1 LLPSELE
8 EIKFQGKLFKN
19 VFTWKKR
26 TIIIR
31 EAEKP
36 QRKGCVEFHEQ
47 INSRVEKLFEVN
59 KRKRF

>member
-26 TIIIR
+26 TKIIR

-36 QRKGCVEFHEQ
+36 QRKVVSNFM
-47 INSRVEKLFEVN
+47 SKLILEL
-59 KRKRF
+59 KSSLR